1 MAAKSHHARV
11 FEQNVREH
19 RQALLEGLV
28 LDLDPMI
35 VGTIRGLD
43 IALKLSEDA
52 DRTLSGEQ

>member
-1 MAAKSHHARV
+1 MIKSHHSRL
-11 FEQNVREH
+11 FEQLVREH

-28 LDLDPMI
+28 LNLDPMI

-52 DRTLSGEQ
+52 DVKLSGEK